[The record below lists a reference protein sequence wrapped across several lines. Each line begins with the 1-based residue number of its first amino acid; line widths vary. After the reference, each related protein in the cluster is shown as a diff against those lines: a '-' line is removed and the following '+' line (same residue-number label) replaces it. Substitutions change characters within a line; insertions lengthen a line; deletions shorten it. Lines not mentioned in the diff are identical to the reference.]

1 MILPFTITGTVIH
14 GNSLGNTID
23 VPTAN
28 IIPEED
34 VTGLNMGVYRSSVV
48 IDDRRYDAIT
58 NLGVKPTV
66 SSEKRVSA
74 ESFVK
79 GYEGN
84 LYGKKIAVTLLE
96 FERPEMKFNSFEEL
110 ACQIKKDVQ
119 SILFC

>member
-28 IIPEED
+28 IIPKED
-34 VTGLNMGVYRSSVV
+34 VTGLDMGVYRSEVM
-48 IDDRRYDAIT
+48 IDKKRYDAIT

-66 SSEKRVSA
+66 SDEKCVSA

-84 LYGKKIAVTLLE
+84 LYGKRITVTLLE
-96 FERPEMKFNSFEEL
+96 FVRPERKFDSFEDL

-119 SILFC
+119 SILYD

>member
-1 MILPFTITGTVIH
+1 MTLPFTITGTVIH

-34 VTGLNMGVYRSSVV
+34 VTGLNMGVYRSAVS
-48 IDDRRYDAIT
+48 IDGKRYDAIT

-66 SSEKRVSA
+66 SDDKCVSA

-84 LYGKKIAVTLLE
+84 LYGKKISVTLLE
-96 FERPEMKFNSFEEL
+96 FTRPEMKFDSFDEL

-119 SILFC
+119 SILFD

>member
-1 MILPFTITGTVIH
+1 MTLPFTITGTVIH

-34 VTGLNMGVYRSSVV
+34 VTGLNMGVYRSAVS
-48 IDDRRYDAIT
+48 IDGKRYDAIT

-66 SSEKRVSA
+66 SDDKCVSA

-84 LYGKKIAVTLLE
+84 LYGKKISVMLLE
-96 FERPEMKFNSFEEL
+96 FTRPEMKFDSFDEL

-119 SILFC
+119 SILFD